1 MKNPIP
7 MIASIHQLIKVEII
21 KYLLSEP
28 YAAAP
33 TIATALERPL
43 CRVREVL
50 RSAEFLQ
57 DSEGNYAL
65 LSSSPE
71 NTAA

>member
-7 MIASIHQLIKVEII
+7 MSASIHQIVKVEII

-28 YAAAP
+28 YATAS

-65 LSSSPE
+65 LSSPE